1 MKFIIQVI
9 ATSVVCFML
18 QSFLPWWTMGIGA
31 FVVAY
36 FVGNKSFYSFLAGLI
51 GVGTLWLA
59 MAMYID
65 YSTHSILT
73 EKINKLLPLNAFLL
87 TTLVGGLVGGLN
99 ALSGALVK
107 SR

>member
-1 MKFIIQVI
+1 
-9 ATSVVCFML
+9 
-18 QSFLPWWTMGIGA
+18 
-31 FVVAY
+31 
-36 FVGNKSFYSFLAGLI
+36 LAGLI

-59 MAMYID
+59 MAIYID

-87 TTLVGGLVGGLN
+87 TTLVGGLVGGLS